1 MPRPTTNRPNDAGS
15 KQNPT
20 DLRSLPTAVM
30 SQVGTGARHP
40 FRGTSTLR
48 HMLKELP
55 ATNGKA
61 PMHKFSQTATLFEEE
76 LTADSQRKFHGS
88 WAANS
93 PSKLLNPH
101 QSIQEYQDEE

>member
-1 MPRPTTNRPNDAGS
+1 
-15 KQNPT
+15 
-20 DLRSLPTAVM
+20 
-30 SQVGTGARHP
+30 
-40 FRGTSTLR
+40 
-48 HMLKELP
+48 MLKELP

-61 PMHKFSQTATLFEEE
+61 PMHKFPQTATLFEEE